1 MIPLGSYGSI
11 LYCTWGCL
19 SQINFATRAYSL
31 QNKQTSKKQAKDSK
45 KKKKE
50 EKEKKGM
57 ALCSAF
63 PFVFHSLDYS
73 PTWRDL
79 QYCRRIQKCLFAGM
93 KAEKQKMFRSN
104 VHLHI
109 PHSYNITL
117 TVYIYI
123 YTQKKRECT
132 RERAQ
137 MGFLSLSSVWIY
149 DQNTMFPVH

>member
-1 MIPLGSYGSI
+1 MAPFSI
-11 LYCTWGCL
+11 AHDGVSPKL
-19 SQINFATRAYSL
+19 IL
-31 QNKQTSKKQAKDSK
+31 QPELTHCNTNKQAKNK
-45 KKKKE
+45 QRIVKKKE

-93 KAEKQKMFRSN
+93 KAEKQKMFSSN

-123 YTQKKRECT
+123 YIHRKRESA
-132 RERAQ
+132 RESEHKW
-137 MGFLSLSSVWIY
+137 GFFLSHPYEFMTKTQCFQCIK
-149 DQNTMFPVH
+149 